1 MNENP
6 VPGDQFAKIA
16 KLLAHSCT
24 VMNQNPPSLVTEYF
38 QSEIFFR
45 QFVSILRIIDHIWQ
59 LRKENPEQLPEW
71 KKKHRVIFQ
80 FRSKLLK
87 FLEKLYGRNNVQD
100 LIEKAEIQRKN

>member
-1 MNENP
+1 MA
-6 VPGDQFAKIA
+6 GDNFAKIA
-16 KLLAHSCT
+16 KILTHSCT
-24 VMNQNPPSLVTEYF
+24 VMNHNPPRLVTEYF
-38 QSEIFFR
+38 ESEIFFR

-87 FLEKLYGRNNVQD
+87 FLEKLFGRISVQF
-100 LIEKAEIQRKN
+100 LMEKAEIQRKK

>member
-45 QFVSILRIIDHIWQ
+45 QFVSILKMIDHIWH

-71 KKKHRVIFQ
+71 KRKHRIIFQ
-80 FRSKLLK
+80 LKSKLLK
-87 FLEKLYGRNNVQD
+87 FLERTFGRSN
-100 LIEKAEIQRKN
+100 LHEMIEKAEIQRKK